1 MNDLRTFLHGLP
13 AFERFPDKQLDV
25 LLNNLRLEDYQ
36 ANRQLVTQGS
46 QGPALYIIVSGT
58 VELTRRNGAGESE
71 QDVREARDG
80 EVVGLLSLVDN
91 MPSPETCTAKGHVTA
106 AVLTPERFNTLFL
119 LAPSIAHQL
128 QYMTAVQLARDLQE
142 KNKSLRKGL
151 AKQKPG
157 SLLER
162 LFGK

>member
-13 AFERFPDKQLDV
+13 AFERFPDKQLDL
-25 LLNNLRLEDYQ
+25 LLNHLRLEAYE
-36 ANRQLVTQGS
+36 ANQTLVTQGN
-46 QGPALYIIVSGT
+46 QGPALYIIISGT
-58 VELTRRNGAGESE
+58 VDVTRRDDTGELE
-71 QDVREARDG
+71 QEAREARDG

-91 MPSPETCTAKGHVTA
+91 MPSPETCTAKTRVTA
-106 AVLTPERFNTLFL
+106 AVLTPERFNALFL
-119 LAPSIAHQL
+119 MAPTIAHQL
-128 QYMTAVQLARDLQE
+128 QYMVAVQLARDLQE

-151 AKQKPG
+151 ARQKPA

>member
-13 AFERFPDKQLDV
+13 AFERFPDKQID
-25 LLNNLRLEDYQ
+25 LLLSHLRLEDYEG
-36 ANRQLVTQGS
+36 NHTLVSQGS
-46 QGPALYIIVSGT
+46 QGPALYIIISGT
-58 VELTRRNGAGESE
+58 VDVTRRDATGELE
-71 QDVREARDG
+71 QEAREARDG

-91 MPSPETCTAKGHVTA
+91 MPSPETCTAKTRVTA
-106 AVLTPERFNTLFL
+106 AVLTPERFNALFL
-119 LAPSIAHQL
+119 MAPTIAHQL
-128 QYMTAVQLARDLQE
+128 QYMVAVQLARDLQE

-151 AKQKPG
+151 ARQKPG

>member
-1 MNDLRTFLHGLP
+1 MNELRTFLHGLP
-13 AFERFPDKQLDV
+13 AFERFPARQLDV
-25 LLNNLRLEDYQ
+25 LLNNLRLEDYEAGHRLIVQ
-36 ANRQLVTQGS
+36 DQ
-46 QGPALYIIVSGT
+46 QGPALYVIVAGT
-58 VELTRRNGAGESE
+58 VEVTRRNAAGELE
-71 QDVREARDG
+71 QEAREARDG

-91 MPSPETCTAKGHVTA
+91 MPSPETCTARSRVTA
-106 AVLTPERFNTLFL
+106 AVLTPERFHSLFL
-119 LAPSIAHQL
+119 LAPAIAHQL
-128 QYMTAVQLARDLQE
+128 QYMVAVQLARDLQE

>member
-13 AFERFPDKQLDV
+13 AFERFPEKQLDM
-25 LLNNLRLEDYQ
+25 LLNNLRLEDYEANQ
-36 ANRQLVTQGS
+36 ALVTQDY
-46 QGPALYIIVSGT
+46 QGPALYIIIAGT
-58 VELTRRNGAGESE
+58 VEVSRRSAAGELE
-71 QDVREARDG
+71 QEMREARDG

-91 MPSPETCTAKGHVTA
+91 MPSPETCTTKGRATA

-119 LAPSIAHQL
+119 VAPTIAHQL
-128 QYMTAVQLARDLQE
+128 QYMVAVQLARDLQE

-151 AKQKPG
+151 ARQKPG